1 MYDFLLWGL
10 QTPEVLELSKQIK
23 EKLKEADQYG
33 NVYNSLSRNLVLER
47 ERYSKCYYWMLNIL
61 GLLGIRI
68 FFKRFLNVDIASSTF
83 CQADPML
90 IIRII

>member
-1 MYDFLLWGL
+1 MHDFLLLGL

-33 NVYNSLSRNLVLER
+33 NVYNSLCRNLVLER
-47 ERYSKCYYWMLNIL
+47 ERERERDSKCYYWMLNIL

-68 FFKRFLNVDIASSTF
+68 FF
-83 CQADPML
+83 
-90 IIRII
+90 